1 MHIRQHRDWT
11 EDIEVEMRDHKAQSS
26 LSVLLFLLLVTACGG
41 ATTPVVPIT
50 GPTATPVPTKTPIP
64 PSEPTIEATID
75 FERDLEDFDPG
86 NFDHPTNIDNPWFPL
101 RPGTQY
107 VYDGITEQGGRQI
120 PHRIVF
126 HVTDLTKEIAGVR
139 TVVAW
144 VLDYSDNELVEA
156 ELAFYAQDN
165 EGNVWFLGEYPEVY
179 ELGLLVE
186 APAWI
191 TGFKGARAG
200 IVMKAEPQI
209 GLPSYSQGWG
219 PAVDWTDRAQVVQMG
234 QQTCVAFDCYED
246 VLVTEE
252 FSRSEPDAF
261 QIKHYA
267 PGVGLIRV
275 GWRGADATRE
285 ELELTDLIQLNPEE
299 LAEVRAAALALEEH
313 AYEISREVYDQTP
326 PAQYLP
332 VSE

>member
-1 MHIRQHRDWT
+1 
-11 EDIEVEMRDHKAQSS
+11 
-26 LSVLLFLLLVTACGG
+26 
-41 ATTPVVPIT
+41 
-50 GPTATPVPTKTPIP
+50 
-64 PSEPTIEATID
+64 
-75 FERDLEDFDPG
+75 
-86 NFDHPTNIDNPWFPL
+86 
-101 RPGTQY
+101 
-107 VYDGITEQGGRQI
+107 
-120 PHRIVF
+120 
-126 HVTDLTKEIAGVR
+126 
-139 TVVAW
+139 
-144 VLDYSDNELVEA
+144 
-156 ELAFYAQDN
+156 
-165 EGNVWFLGEYPEVY
+165 
-179 ELGLLVE
+179 
-186 APAWI
+186 
-191 TGFKGARAG
+191 
-200 IVMKAEPQI
+200 MKAEPQI